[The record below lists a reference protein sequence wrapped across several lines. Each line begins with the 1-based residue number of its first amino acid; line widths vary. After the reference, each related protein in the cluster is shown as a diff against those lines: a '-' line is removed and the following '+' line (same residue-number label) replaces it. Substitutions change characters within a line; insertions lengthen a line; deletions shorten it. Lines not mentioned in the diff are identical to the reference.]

1 MEFINKNTIKLDK
14 EINELD
20 NLVFKFIKILEKY
33 TDYVI
38 ISGYVSI
45 LLGRS
50 RTTED
55 VDVFVMS
62 MDKGKF
68 AEFYE
73 ELVKNGFWCLN
84 SEEIDEIYSYLQDR
98 LAVRFALNGQ
108 TTPNF
113 EVKFAIKALDIESFA
128 DRIAVETK
136 LGRLYISSLER
147 QIAFKRYYLKSDKDI
162 EDAVH
167 LEEVFKDN
175 IDKGKINKY
184 KEMLSKQ
191 NGIFK
196 SRKKQ

>member
-1 MEFINKNTIKLDK
+1 MEFIKRNTIKLDK

-20 NLVFKFIKILEKY
+20 KLVFKFIRILEKHS
-33 TDYVI
+33 DYVL

-55 VDVFVMS
+55 IDIFIKP

-68 AEFYE
+68 SEFCK
-73 ELVKNGFWCLN
+73 ELIKNGFWCLN
-84 SEEIDEIYSYLQDR
+84 SEDIDEIYGYLQDR

-113 EVKFAIKALDIESFA
+113 EVKFATKTLDEESFA
-128 DRIAVETK
+128 DKIAVETE

-167 LEEVFKDN
+167 IESLFKKYLDAN
-175 IDKGKINKY
+175 KINKY
-184 KEMLSKQ
+184 KEMLAKQ
-191 NGIFK
+191 NEISK